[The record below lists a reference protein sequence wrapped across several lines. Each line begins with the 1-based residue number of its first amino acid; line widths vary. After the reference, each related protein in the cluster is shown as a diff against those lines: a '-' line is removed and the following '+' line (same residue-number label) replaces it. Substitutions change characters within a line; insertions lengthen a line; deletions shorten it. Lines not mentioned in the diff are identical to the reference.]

1 MFISKAPGWLIC
13 CKIKETKNMGIL
25 IFALGFAALIG
36 MVIGMVKQD
45 KRIKQITLR
54 LLILDLILYT
64 VNYVLYR

>member
-1 MFISKAPGWLIC
+1 MFISKFRGWLTC

-25 IFALGFAALIG
+25 IFVVGFAALIG

>member
-1 MFISKAPGWLIC
+1 
-13 CKIKETKNMGIL
+13 MGIL